1 MTRPLTVALLQLRA
15 FDLAQHREAWDD
27 LLRHIDEAAA
37 LDPRPDL
44 VVLPEA
50 SYPAYFLQSR
60 EAYDAAGVLPDV
72 EVLATLGERARRYGL
87 SIAAGLVLH
96 GQPGT
101 AAEGRLENVGVLI
114 GPDGTIR
121 NRTPKAFLWHFDSE
135 WFAPGVTH
143 EVFEVAGATAG
154 ILVCADARLPEIPRA
169 LAVGGAEVIIDCTAW
184 VSSGRDPAALS
195 TPQVDYLIPARAIE
209 NRTWVVAADKCGPE
223 ADTLVYAGRS
233 GVCDPDGNWV
243 AQAPADQP
251 GIVHYTFDLDAPR
264 RAIVARRPELYAR
277 ASVPGHVSRAW
288 SLAREPIAAE
298 GGAARIAAVALD
310 ASPSAVD
317 LVERVR
323 GLVRSL
329 AQQGAK
335 LIVLPDLS
343 GSDPRGLSEAE
354 LLPLLQSLSRETR
367 VLVAALMA
375 ERTDGA
381 TYRTAYLLGTG
392 EVLAKHRQTHLTARE
407 EDLGFTPGD
416 EPAPI
421 VETAIGNI
429 GLIAGAEGLVPEV
442 ARGLKLAGAEA
453 LAWCAGDLGVPLR
466 SLARARANEE
476 RAYVVCAGDTS
487 TAGGGYVIDPT
498 GAVIGETLAG
508 RTMAM
513 SADMHRMLARWN
525 DMAPGTNPVRDRD
538 PVAFRILFT
547 P

>member
-1 MTRPLTVALLQLRA
+1 MTRRLTVALLQLRA

-27 LLRHIDEAAA
+27 LLRRIDEAAA

-50 SYPAYFLQSR
+50 SYPAYFLHSR
-60 EAYDAAGVLPDV
+60 EAYDAAGVLPD
-72 EVLATLGERARRYGL
+72 EQVLATLGERARRYGL

-96 GQPGT
+96 GRPGT
-101 AAEGRLENVGVLI
+101 PADGRLENVGVLI
-114 GPDGTIR
+114 GPDGAVR

-135 WFAPGVTH
+135 WFAPGLTH
-143 EVFEVAGATAG
+143 EVFEVAGTTAG
-154 ILVCADARLPEIPRA
+154 ILVCADARLPEIPRS

-251 GIVHYTFDLDAPR
+251 GIVHYTLDLDAPR
-264 RAIVARRPELYAR
+264 RAPVARRPELYAR

-288 SLAREPIAAE
+288 SLAREPIAVE
-298 GGAARIAAVALD
+298 GGASRIAAVALD

-323 GLVRSL
+323 GL
-329 AQQGAK
+329 
-335 LIVLPDLS
+335 
-343 GSDPRGLSEAE
+343 SDAE

-421 VETAIGNI
+421 IETAIGNI
-429 GLIAGAEGLVPEV
+429 GLLAGAEGLVPEV

-466 SLARARANEE
+466 TLARTRANEE

-487 TAGGGYVIDPT
+487 TAGGGYVVDPT
-498 GAVIGETLAG
+498 GTVIGETLAG

-513 SADMHRMLARWN
+513 SADMHHMLARWN

-538 PVAFRILFT
+538 PVAFSILFT
-547 P
+547 H

>member
-1 MTRPLTVALLQLRA
+1 MSRTLTVALLQLRA

-37 LDPRPDL
+37 LDPHPDL
-44 VVLPEA
+44 IVLPEA
-50 SYPAYFLQSR
+50 SYPAYFLHSR
-60 EAYDAAGVLPDV
+60 AAYDAAGVLPDD
-72 EVLATLGERARRYGL
+72 EVLAVLGERARRHRT
-87 SIAAGLVLH
+87 SIAAGLVLR
-96 GQPGT
+96 GQAGT
-101 AAEGRLENVGVLI
+101 TAEGRLENVGVLI
-114 GPDGTIR
+114 GPDGQVA
-121 NRTPKAFLWHFDSE
+121 NRTPKAFLWHFDTE

-143 EVFEVAGATAG
+143 EVFEVAGTKAG
-154 ILVCADARLPEIPRA
+154 ILVCADARLPEIPRS
-169 LAVGGAEVIIDCTAW
+169 LAVGGAEVIVDCTAW
-184 VSSGRDPAALS
+184 VSSGRDASALS

-243 AQAPADQP
+243 AQAPPDQP
-251 GIVHYTFDLDAPR
+251 GIVAYTIELDAPR
-264 RAIVARRPELYAR
+264 RAPVARRPELYAR

-298 GGAARIAAVALD
+298 GGAARIAAVAME

-317 LVERVR
+317 LMERVR
-323 GLVRSL
+323 SLVQSL
-329 AQQGAK
+329 AQQGSK
-335 LIVLPDLS
+335 LVVLPDLS
-343 GSDPRGLSEAE
+343 GSDPRGLSDQE
-354 LLPLLQSLSRETR
+354 LLPLLQSLSRDTR
-367 VLVAALMA
+367 ILVAALMA

-407 EDLGFTPGD
+407 EDTGFAPGD
-416 EPAPI
+416 EPAAV
-421 VETAIGNI
+421 VETSIGNI
-429 GLIAGAEGLVPEV
+429 ALVAGAEGLVPEV
-442 ARGLKLAGAEA
+442 GRGLKLGGAEV
-453 LAWCAGDLGVPLR
+453 LAWCAGDLGAPLR
-466 SLARARANEE
+466 TLARARANEE

-487 TAGGGYVIDPT
+487 AVGGGYIVDPT
-498 GAVIGETLAG
+498 GVVIGETLAG

-538 PVAFRILFT
+538 PEAFRILFS
-547 P
+547 